1 MLTDLCRS
9 LHLEHLDTLD
19 KGGARVVNAVEH
31 GLGTGYQRLVETDEW
46 KQSTYL
52 ELNHVCKRSFKS
64 VGVTFMHHSGR
75 D

>member
-31 GLGTGYQRLVETDEW
+31 GLGTG
-46 KQSTYL
+46 
-52 ELNHVCKRSFKS
+52 C
-64 VGVTFMHHSGR
+64 
-75 D
+75 